1 MVQLRYV
8 SVRRI
13 LAVLLGAVVGCA
25 AADSQE
31 RKIDPTYLH
40 QYVPDLQ
47 SKSADISTETCQYTP
62 IFGWGDPASTAS
74 IMRGVA
80 RFGELTIKAHG
91 ACKEVTYPAEEQ
103 AWVVMAGNG
112 QLHYGGETS
121 SVKARDFFYIPATV
135 AHSIS
140 NKSDAPVQV
149 FIMGFKME
157 ANTPPPPK
165 LMLANIDEIKKQ
177 VLSSHPD
184 SVVYQLMMGNAN
196 SKRDRLAAA
205 HLLTSLY
212 VMGFQPGGTN
222 FPHHHDSEEEIYFL
236 MDGRG
241 EMVAGDGPDG
251 LEGRHAAKPGD
262 AYFFREN
269 CTVGFYNS
277 SDGPAHIL
285 AVRSVFPR
293 PSYPQYVK

>member
-1 MVQLRYV
+1 MVQLRHV
-8 SVRRI
+8 SVGKVWI
-13 LAVLLGAVVGCA
+13 LFLLTFLCVVSEG
-25 AADSQE
+25 QE
-31 RKIDPTYLH
+31 RKIDPTYL
-40 QYVPDLQ
+40 QRYVPDVQAKASDL
-47 SKSADISTETCQYTP
+47 STETCRYKP
-62 IFGWGDPASTAS
+62 IFGWGDAASVPT

-80 RFGELTIKAHG
+80 RFGEVTIEARG
-91 ACKEVTYPAEEQ
+91 SCKEVSYAAEEQ
-103 AWVVMAGNG
+103 AWVVMTGVG

-121 SVKARDFFYIPATV
+121 AVKARDFFYIPATV
-135 AHSIS
+135 THSIS
-140 NKSDAPVQV
+140 NDSGVPVQV
-149 FIMGFKME
+149 FIMGFKIE
-157 ANTPPPPK
+157 PNTPPPAK
-165 LMLANIDEIKKQ
+165 LMIANTDEIKKQ

-184 SVVYQLMMGNAN
+184 SVVYQLMMGSAN

-212 VMGFQPGGTN
+212 VMEFRPGGTN

-236 MDGRG
+236 MDGHG
-241 EMVAGDGPDG
+241 EMVAGSGENG
-251 LEGRHAAKPGD
+251 LEGRHRARAGD

-293 PSYPQYVK
+293 PASPQYVK